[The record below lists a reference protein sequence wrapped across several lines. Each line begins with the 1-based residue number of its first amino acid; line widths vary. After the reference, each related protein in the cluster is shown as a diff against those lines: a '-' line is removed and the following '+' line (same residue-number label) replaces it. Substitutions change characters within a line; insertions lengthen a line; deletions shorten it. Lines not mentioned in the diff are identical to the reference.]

1 MSDLPKTISIDGKNH
16 AVESLSDAAKKQIAN
31 IRVVDQ
37 ELARLETLTA
47 IAKTAKALRLSRFD
61 LKYSAGPLSHA
72 RMMRAIE
79 LYGTRVIPRVREILA
94 EETVAA

>member
-16 AVESLSDAAKKQIAN
+16 AVESLSDAAKTQIAN

-47 IAKTAKALRLSRFD
+47 IAKTAKAAYSQALR
-61 LKYSAGPLSHA
+61 G
-72 RMMRAIE
+72 E
-79 LYGTRVIPRVREILA
+79 LQKVEVQ
-94 EETVAA
+94 